1 MQNWQPCLFCS
12 IVFFC
17 SCLLHVIAVAD
28 RETQNNLGQTDCR
41 LQQFWAA
48 RFTACYYVERFL
60 LGRYDKT
67 VIFTTVPKP
76 PQLRKSP
83 KIIPNFRAK
92 VTALVALGLS
102 ALILGLYVFT
112 ILWRVSVAE
121 KRLYGSSRL
130 IPLSWHKQVPYKQGN
145 ASTFD
150 EFTCPYNRNGKTI
163 HVYKQLVN
171 SFQHAYGSAL
181 AAYELSEVPADLLF
195 RANEYTEAIFSSA
208 SGTQN
213 WYLDTKKDLHNN
225 AVGREIG
232 LRARRLGLNGL
243 DAEKYMIV
251 ETLKAADDGRIYN
264 HFLDKRTL
272 KLPTLEEFGCPGL
285 FQILNLRSTTPLI
298 R

>member
-1 MQNWQPCLFCS
+1 M
-12 IVFFC
+12 
-17 SCLLHVIAVAD
+17 
-28 RETQNNLGQTDCR
+28 
-41 LQQFWAA
+41 
-48 RFTACYYVERFL
+48 
-60 LGRYDKT
+60 GRYDKT

-83 KIIPNFRAK
+83 KIIPKFRTK

-102 ALILGLYVFT
+102 ALILGLYVFS
-112 ILWRVSVAE
+112 ILWRVSFAE

-130 IPLSWHKQVPYKQGN
+130 IPLSWHKQVPTEPGN

-163 HVYKQLVN
+163 QVYKQLVN

-195 RANEYTEAIFSSA
+195 RANEYAEAITSKV

-232 LRARRLGLNGL
+232 LRARTLGLNGL
-243 DAEKYMIV
+243 DAEKFMIA
-251 ETLKAADDGRIYN
+251 ETLKAADGGRIYN
-264 HFLDKRTL
+264 HFLDKRTMQ
-272 KLPTLEEFGCPGL
+272 LPPLEEFGCPGL
-285 FQILNLRSTTPLI
+285 FQILSLRSTTPLI
-298 R
+298 K